1 MQTSDDK
8 MTIMRTTVTINDD
21 LLARAKALAATQR
34 RTLGAVLD
42 DALRAHLDWTDAP
55 REPITLPVFRDCT
68 GLAPGVDLGD
78 KEQIADL
85 LGDNEVPSWL

>member
-1 MQTSDDK
+1 MQGHDDK
-8 MTIMRTTVTINDD
+8 MTAMRTTVTINDD

-42 DALRAHLDWTDAP
+42 DALRSHLDWVETP
-55 REPITLPVFRDCT
+55 RQPVTLPVFRGGT
-68 GLAPGVDLGD
+68 GLAPGVDLDD

-85 LGDNEVPSWL
+85 LGDREVPTWL